1 MVMLAGC
8 VLIPC
13 LMPLL
18 VSTVKS
24 FIETGVETKMTTQL
38 LHISSEQ
45 MMIFSEAADAP

>member
-24 FIETGVETKMTTQL
+24 FIETGVERKITTQL
-38 LHISSEQ
+38 LHIRGYQ
-45 MMIFSEAADAP
+45 Q